1 MSTAGF
7 VRRRR
12 ACGDEGAGAR
22 RGGGARGLSEGV
34 CPKAR
39 GERVPRVGSE
49 CPAGPRGQESH
60 RGERDALGSLSGE
73 CAGPSQGMRVTEA
86 VRGGG
91 VQQPGWGASKR
102 PLCLLRAVR
111 VQMPVRPRSAPQS
124 VRVQEPR
131 GVGDV
136 RCPATRGGCAPV
148 NSVQGIRVQGPVR

>member
-73 CAGPSQGMRVTEA
+73 CAGPSQGMRVTGCPWRGCPAAWLGCEQAPA
-86 VRGGG
+86 VSVKGSACANARAATVGTPVGACARTSRGG
-91 VQQPGWGASKR
+91 
-102 PLCLLRAVR
+102 
-111 VQMPVRPRSAPQS
+111 
-124 VRVQEPR
+124 
-131 GVGDV
+131 
-136 RCPATRGGCAPV
+136 
-148 NSVQGIRVQGPVR
+148 